1 MVPGNSKVSGSSE
14 CLAVDGRRFY
24 DPAMDA
30 GRPDRVVNFVEYSF
44 VDYSFVVSVS
54 AGTCR
59 PSSSKID

>member
-1 MVPGNSKVSGSSE
+1 MSGSSE

-44 VDYSFVVSVS
+44 VVSVS

>member
-24 DPAMDA
+24 DPATDA
-30 GRPDRVVNFVEYSF
+30 GSRDRVVNF

-59 PSSSKID
+59 PSGSKID